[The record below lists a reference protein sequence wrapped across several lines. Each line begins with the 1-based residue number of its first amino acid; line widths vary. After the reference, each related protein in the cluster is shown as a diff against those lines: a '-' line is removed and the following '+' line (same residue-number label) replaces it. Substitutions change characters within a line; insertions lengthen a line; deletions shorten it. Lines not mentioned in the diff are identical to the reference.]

1 MEAELIELYESAKK
15 AADAAAGD
23 GVEESSP
30 EEDRCVDALR
40 QLKKFPVNYQL
51 LVSTQVGK
59 QLRHLTKHP
68 RKKIQALASNLI
80 GVWKNIIVEETTK
93 SKKNGNLV
101 SKDSVKEETVHTS
114 GGKNFSRVNSVKVEK
129 VSKAVNVKLEKTNS
143 SSSLVSETIS
153 KSETL
158 STSKKVEN
166 FDSVKTEK
174 SYSGNSSRVEKEITK
189 EVTSDARKPRAT
201 VKPIATTVAPPKMSS
216 VILCKDPLRDKVR
229 ELLSEA
235 LLKVTGE
242 VGEELR
248 EEADA
253 SDPYRVAVSLESAMY
268 EKWGKSNGAQKFKY
282 RSIMFNIKDS
292 QNPDFRR
299 KILLGHVKPDQVL
312 LMTPE
317 EMASDERQRQNKEIK
332 DKALF
337 DCERG
342 GQRQASTDQFK
353 CGRCKKNECT
363 YYQMQ
368 TRSADEPMTTY
379 VTCVNCDNRWKFC

>member
-1 MEAELIELYESAKK
+1 MEAELIELYEAAKK
-15 AADAAAGD
+15 SADLAAGD

-30 EEDRCVDALR
+30 EEDRCVDALK

-68 RKKIQALASNLI
+68 RKRIQTLASNLI

-93 SKKNGNLV
+93 SKKNGILV
-101 SKDSVKEETVHTS
+101 SKDSVKEEPVHTS
-114 GGKNFSRVNSVKVEK
+114 GAKKFARVNSVKVEK
-129 VSKAVNVKLEKTNS
+129 ASKAENVKLEKTNS

-153 KSETL
+153 KSESI
-158 STSKKVEN
+158 STVKKVEH
-166 FDSVKTEK
+166 FDSFKIEK
-174 SYSGNSSRVEKEITK
+174 SSSGNSSKVEKEITK
-189 EVTSDARKPRAT
+189 EVTSDVRKPRAT
-201 VKPIATTVAPPKMSS
+201 VRPIGSTAPPKMSS

-235 LLKVTGE
+235 LLKVSGE

-342 GQRQASTDQFK
+342 GARQASTDQFK

>member
-1 MEAELIELYESAKK
+1 MYEAAKK

-30 EEDRCVDALR
+30 EEDRCVDALK

-68 RKKIQALASNLI
+68 RKKIQTLASNLI
-80 GVWKNIIVEETTK
+80 GLWKNIIVEETMK

-101 SKDSVKEETVHTS
+101 SKDAVKEEHVHTS
-114 GGKNFSRVNSVKVEK
+114 GAKKLPRVNSVKVEK
-129 VSKAVNVKLEKTNS
+129 VSKVENVKFEKTNS
-143 SSSLVSETIS
+143 SSSLVSETIL

-158 STSKKVEN
+158 STANRVEN
-166 FDSVKTEK
+166 FDGVKNEK
-174 SYSGNSSRVEKEITK
+174 SFSGNSSRVEKEITK
-189 EVTSDARKPRAT
+189 EVMHTSDARKPRAT
-201 VKPIATTVAPPKMSS
+201 VKPISTTIAPPKMSS

-235 LLKVTGE
+235 LLKVSGE
-242 VGEELR
+242 VEEELR
-248 EEADA
+248 GEADA

-282 RSIMFNIKDS
+282 RSLMFNIRDS

-353 CGRCKKNECT
+353 CSRCKKNECT

-379 VTCVNCDNRWKFC
+379 VTCVNCDKRWKFC